1 MLLIG
6 LAHFI
11 QPGCFCL
18 GLGMLLYNYLSHLK
32 SVLASLVVYNSL
44 ALVAPYDVNATGNN
58 MYPQGEQLMLSCLS
72 EGGPQLEY
80 SWIFSGS
87 EIATTPILTINNVS
101 TSNGGDYTCNVTND
115 AGSESGTITV
125 YSKFL

>member
-1 MLLIG
+1 MY
-6 LAHFI
+6 
-11 QPGCFCL
+11 
-18 GLGMLLYNYLSHLK
+18 LGMRCTLSTFEIMCICI
-32 SVLASLVVYNSL
+32 SISCANSL
-44 ALVAPYDVNATGNN
+44 ALVAPYDVNAAGNN

-101 TSNGGDYTCNVTND
+101 ASNGGDYTCNVTND
-115 AGSESGTITV
+115 AGSESDTITV
-125 YSKFL
+125 YSKFINHNLCK

>member
-1 MLLIG
+1 M
-6 LAHFI
+6 
-11 QPGCFCL
+11 C
-18 GLGMLLYNYLSHLK
+18 YLSRLK
-32 SVLASLVVYNSL
+32 SVFTLAVYNSL

-58 MYPQGEQLMLSCLS
+58 MYPQGEQLRLSCLS

-101 TSNGGDYTCNVTND
+101 ASNGGDYTCNVTND
-115 AGSESGTITV
+115 AGSESDTITV